1 MNTKKTKLG
10 KVLIAA
16 LLLLTLLTL
25 SSCMQSNT
33 QKLTM
38 GELSYTIPSYL
49 KKFPYSSSDAA
60 YKNTGDKVFIFIHE
74 MNGDDLS
81 ADGLSVDV
89 TVEEYVTHFISKNGF
104 DEGGMELDLEYNEA
118 KTKVSFDVVIG
129 SAPGEE
135 ASDEENVLQYYY
147 YTFVRGTNAIYV
159 SQMLCAE
166 SDATSYVGLFKEW
179 SASMKAS

>member
-1 MNTKKTKLG
+1 MYTNNSRLG
-10 KVLIAA
+10 RALVAL
-16 LLLLTLLTL
+16 LLLLTLLLL
-25 SSCMQSNT
+25 SACAQGNT
-33 QKLTM
+33 QTLTT
-38 GELSYTIPSYL
+38 GELTYTLPSYI
-49 KKFPYSSSDAA
+49 KKFPLADSDAA
-60 YKNTGDKVFIFIHE
+60 YKNTGDKVFIFIHVIDE
-74 MNGDDLS
+74 NDLGKE
-81 ADGLSVDV
+81 GLSVDV